1 MKCYTNMI
9 DTPICVVLNLAEVFF
24 AHKQILSMYI
34 LFTKT
39 VLISSQCH
47 P

>member
-9 DTPICVVLNLAEVFF
+9 DTLIYVVLNLAEGFF
-24 AHKQILSMYI
+24 TTKQILPMCI
-34 LFTKT
+34 LFTET